1 MEQNPEGTAKTM
13 TAMVLEI
20 ERLTKEYRRGE
31 RANDGISLRVAAGEV
46 FGLLG
51 PNGAG
56 KTTLVN
62 QIIGLLTPTAGS
74 VRVAGV
80 DVVANPGYAREAC
93 SYQPQTQ
100 VPINGLTPAR
110 AIELV
115 GRMRGGRKDRVVTE
129 TRRLLG
135 ALEMDA
141 WAHQS
146 SETLSG
152 GVRRL
157 TAFCMATVVPGQLV
171 ILDEPTNDIDP
182 LRRRLLWGEVRRLAE
197 GGSAVLLVTHNVL
210 EAERAVDRLA
220 VIDQGKVI
228 GTGTPAELKGAGNEH
243 LRLELILEPD
253 AVLPAAPA
261 FVTPSAVI
269 GRRMVAGLAS
279 SEVNLAVDW
288 ARYLQ
293 AADVVEE
300 YSIGPVTL
308 EDIYVQ
314 MVRGWDEPPRPGNG
328 GNGASKK
335 VVC

>member
-1 MEQNPEGTAKTM
+1 MSTTI
-13 TAMVLEI
+13 LEI
-20 ERLTKEYRRGE
+20 RHLIKEYRRGE
-31 RANDGISLRVAAGEV
+31 RANNGISLEVAAGEV

-62 QIIGLLTPTAGS
+62 QIIGLLTPTSGS
-74 VRVAGV
+74 IRVGGV
-80 DVVANPGYAREAC
+80 DVVANPGHAREAC

-115 GRMRGGRKDRVVTE
+115 GRMRGGRKDLVVAE
-129 TRRLLG
+129 TQRLLN
-135 ALEMDA
+135 ALEMSA
-141 WAHQS
+141 WANRS

-182 LRRRLLWGEVRRLAE
+182 LRRRLLWAEVRRLAE

-210 EAERAVDRLA
+210 EAERAVDRLT
-220 VIDQGKVI
+220 VIDQGKII

-253 AVLPAAPA
+253 AVPPPAPA
-261 FVTPSAVI
+261 FVTPSTVI
-269 GRRMVAGLAS
+269 GRRMVAGLTS
-279 SEVNLAVDW
+279 NHVNLAVDW
-288 ARYLQ
+288 AQYLQ
-293 AADVVEE
+293 AVDVIEE

-308 EDIYVQ
+308 EDVYVQ
-314 MVRGWDEPPRPGNG
+314 MVRGWEGPVRPANG

-335 VVC
+335 VVY